1 MKKKKKTVRKTKKKN
16 MPTLSRSAKII
27 IAAAAVFMFACTF
40 SMFYVVLGSYDGLGL
55 PRFVKEHDYQ
65 MSSISKHKG
74 RLSYEDENYE
84 TVAGIDVSYYQKEI
98 DWKKV
103 KKDGFDFAMIRLG
116 YRGYEHGNLELDS
129 RFKENL
135 SGAKKADIHVGVYFF
150 SQAVTVEEA
159 VEEAKYVIRHIRGRG
174 VTYPVVFDMEPISG
188 AHRIDD
194 LTVLDKTE
202 IADAFCQIIERNG
215 YTPMIYGNPTWLSE
229 NLDLR
234 YLTRYDIWLA
244 HYTDETDYPGEFKF
258 WQYTDSGKV
267 KGIKGK
273 VDLNLMFR
281 KK

>member
-1 MKKKKKTVRKTKKKN
+1 

-27 IAAAAVFMFACTF
+27 IAAAAVFMLACTF
-40 SMFYVVLGSYDGLGL
+40 SVFYVVLGSYDGLGL
-55 PRFVKEHDYQ
+55 PRFVQEHDYQ
-65 MSSISKHKG
+65 MSRISKHKG

-98 DWKKV
+98 DWEKV

-150 SQAVTVEEA
+150 SQAVTAEEA

-194 LTVLDKTE
+194 LSVLDKTE

>member
-1 MKKKKKTVRKTKKKN
+1 MKKKKKVGKKLKKN
-16 MPTLSRSAKII
+16 MPTLSKTAKLI
-27 IAAAAVFMFACTF
+27 IAAAAVFMFVCTF
-40 SMFYVVLGSYDGLGL
+40 SIFYVVLGSYDGLGL
-55 PRFVKEHDYQ
+55 PRSMPEHDYQ
-65 MSSISKHKG
+65 LSGISKEKG
-74 RLSYEDENYE
+74 RLSYEDDNFK
-84 TVAGIDVSYYQKEI
+84 TVAGIDVSYYQKKI

-103 KKDGFDFAMIRLG
+103 KADGIDFAMIRLG
-116 YRGYEHGNLELDS
+116 YRGYEGGDLTLDS

-194 LTVLDKTE
+194 LSVLDKTE

-215 YTPMIYGNPTWLSE
+215 YTPMIYGNPTWLLE

-244 HYTDETDYPGEFKF
+244 HYTDETDYAGKFKF

-273 VDLNLMFR
+273 VDLNLMF
-281 KK
+281 KEK